1 MLEKVLKKVKLPLSM
16 ATIEK
21 LSTADTNTIF
31 QFLISLKL
39 VVDELELEKK
49 VKLEENQNF
58 PIYIISNDDMVQVL
72 GNY

>member
-39 VVDELELEKK
+39 VVNELELEKK